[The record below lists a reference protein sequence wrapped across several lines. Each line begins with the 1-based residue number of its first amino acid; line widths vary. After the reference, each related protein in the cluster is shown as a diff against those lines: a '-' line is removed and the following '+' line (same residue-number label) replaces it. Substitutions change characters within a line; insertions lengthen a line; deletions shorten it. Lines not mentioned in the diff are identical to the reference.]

1 VTLIFSL
8 LYLLLA
14 IFQFLLLVRIV
25 FDVVQSFARTWRPQ
39 GFILVIASAVYTVTD
54 PTLRWLRSKI
64 PPLNLGGIGL
74 DIAFLVLFVVVV
86 LLKSITGALAV
97 GSFA

>member
-25 FDVVQSFARTWRPQ
+25 FDVVQSFARAWRPQ

-54 PTLRWLRSKI
+54 PALRWLRSKI

-86 LLKSITGALAV
+86 LLKSVVGALAV

>member
-1 VTLIFSL
+1 MTLIFSL
-8 LYLLLA
+8 IYLVLA
-14 IFQFLLLVRIV
+14 IFQFLLLIRIV
-25 FDVVQSFARTWRPQ
+25 FDVVQSFARAWRPT
-39 GFILVIASAVYTVTD
+39 GLFLVVASAVYTVTD

-86 LLKSITGALAV
+86 LLKSVAGALALGAV
-97 GSFA
+97 A

>member
-8 LYLLLA
+8 LYLVLA

-25 FDVVQSFARTWRPQ
+25 FDVVQSFARAWRPQ
-39 GFILVIASAVYTVTD
+39 GFILVIASTVYTVTD

-86 LLKSITGALAV
+86 LLKSVVGALAV